1 MANNVRTRPKNRR
14 DSILA
19 VASARF
25 HRHGYVGTSLEDI
38 AGDLGITAPALYRHF
53 RGKDALYTAV
63 LDAHLTHVERCVD
76 EAASAAEAIAG
87 LARVAVER
95 PTLGMVW
102 NTDRRRRLVDPDH
115 AIQRRLVA
123 TADKLGALLGDGEAG
138 ELERLSA
145 RAVLAATS
153 STGFYS
159 SPLGPEGQAA
169 ELERALTAVAT
180 FRNTEEL
187 LDLEVAGEGIDSRPW
202 ATRRT
207 VLLDAASFLIVE
219 RGGFHAVTIEDIATA
234 AGLGPN
240 VLYLHFE
247 GKADLLAAVLDRAAT
262 WLVGALERESSSS
275 ATAEEALARVIT
287 SSLEIGA
294 RHPSWTSTL
303 ADELANLPDPWFAD
317 LTARVEAY
325 LEEWVAL
332 AAANAPG
339 LSIEAAQVRIRAA
352 LAVLD
357 DRAHEAKERRVL
369 APDDMVRL
377 IRAML
382 IS

>member
-1 MANNVRTRPKNRR
+1 M
-14 DSILA
+14 
-19 VASARF
+19 ASARF

-38 AGDLGITAPALYRHF
+38 AGELGITAPALYRHF

-63 LDAHLTHVERCVD
+63 LDAHLTHLERCVG
-76 EAASAAEAIAG
+76 EASSAAEAVAG

-102 NTDRRRRLVDPDH
+102 NADRRRRLVDPGH
-115 AIQRRLVA
+115 AMQQRLVA
-123 TADKLGALLGDGEAG
+123 TADRLGTLLGDGEAS
-138 ELERLSA
+138 ELNLLLA

-169 ELERALTAVAT
+169 ELERALDAVVA
-180 FRNTEEL
+180 FRNAEPLIDLDAPEER
-187 LDLEVAGEGIDSRPW
+187 VAARPW

-207 VLLDAASFLIVE
+207 ALLDAAAFLIVE

-234 AGLGPN
+234 AGVGPN
-240 VLYLHFE
+240 ALYLQFD

-262 WLVGALERESSSS
+262 WLTSALEQASASSGSAPEALER
-275 ATAEEALARVIT
+275 VIT
-287 SSLEIGA
+287 ASLEIGA
-294 RHPSWTSTL
+294 RHPSWTGTL
-303 ADELANLPDPWFAD
+303 ADEVSNLTEPWFTEV
-317 LTARVEAY
+317 TARVDVY
-325 LEEWVAL
+325 LDEWLAL
-332 AAANAPG
+332 ACANAPD

-357 DRAHEAKERRVL
+357 DRAHEARKRRVL
-369 APDDMVRL
+369 APGDMVRL
-377 IRAML
+377 CSKIL
-382 IS
+382 LS